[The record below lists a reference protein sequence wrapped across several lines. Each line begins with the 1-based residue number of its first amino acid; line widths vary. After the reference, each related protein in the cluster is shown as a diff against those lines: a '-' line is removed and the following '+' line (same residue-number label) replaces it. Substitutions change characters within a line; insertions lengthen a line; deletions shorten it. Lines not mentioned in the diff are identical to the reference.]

1 MIKTIK
7 QACRFN
13 PVIQD
18 YRMSQ
23 GIENLADLIHDA
35 GDGREFFSR
44 NFVTHGME
52 QLFREGLLRL
62 SGKSDQAVFELTQAM
77 GGGKTHM
84 MIALG
89 LLARH
94 PHLRPEVLAT
104 DLSDRVAFGQARI
117 AAFNGRNNPDN
128 YIWGEIATQLGEA
141 EAIKPYWV
149 NGPKA
154 VDQRQWKE
162 IIGDKPTLILLDELP
177 PYLDNAST
185 QVFGQ
190 GTLANMVV
198 YSLSSLMSAAL
209 ELPNCAIVV
218 ANLSGSYKAQTKAL
232 GDAIS
237 NLQQETRRQAM
248 TITPVQLAGNE
259 IYEILKKRLID
270 ELPDERVI
278 ADIAD
283 EYAQQIKK
291 SEDGGYI
298 VAASLEQIAE
308 QVRETYPFH
317 PSFKHLV
324 ALFKENEG
332 FRQTRGLMQFTARLL
347 KSVAEREADD
357 VFLIGTQ
364 HLALND
370 DQVKDEIERIAPKL
384 MPALTRDIA
393 DNGNA
398 IAETIDDE
406 LDGDAA
412 QQVMTLL
419 LASSLSR
426 AVGGRIGLS
435 DSEIIE
441 FLAAPNR
448 KADEF
453 LQALQ
458 RLREHAWYLHREDQ
472 RFFIKETENLSRQ
485 IERNAKE
492 VPQPKV
498 DQALINRLTGIL
510 QPERRNAYQDVQV
523 LPKLDELKLGGP
535 RTLIVIK
542 PDGKV
547 PPSELQNFFDY
558 QQEKNNLLVLS
569 GQDSLLADAVE
580 ERLRELYAIEQIHK
594 RLKSGDTLFEEAR
607 DRFEE
612 AEDRFGKALSA
623 AYNRLYF
630 PANDPVDGRDV
641 LAGVTIDQG
650 LKLGQGDQ
658 SAETQIEKL
667 LASSRADYKLVAE
680 LSKDNFDECFAQAEE
695 YLWPSGKDNRRT
707 PWKDVATRAK
717 CSPIWPWMPG
727 ASGLDTLKTEA
738 LKQGRW
744 RLGEDGYIEKGPFP
758 KDKATVNVSVIN
770 VKPETGETVL
780 SLTPRHA
787 GDSPVVYWSTKADVS
802 DKDNKVEDLD
812 NFSSTEGTLYFW
824 VKDTTGQHESAA
836 ATRWL
841 ADLKIRHQVEPAADK
856 RRVTLAAT
864 PHADIYYTLDGSNPK
879 DGTRY
884 DAPFEIGSVSCRL
897 LVFARAG
904 EANKTADFQIPA
916 SGDKTAQIVDSKPAR
931 LQSKR
936 VALDTTDRVFSV
948 INRFRD
954 QPGTRF
960 KGVRVEIGEGEN
972 TVTVRFQEREVTAA
986 IIEGVVNSLRDVLKE
1001 PDAPLNIAIADGIA
1015 FDTGFALKEFAK
1027 LAGIELKPGD
1037 INQEE

>member
-104 DLSDRVAFGQARI
+104 DLSDRVDFGQARI

-218 ANLSGSYKAQTKAL
+218 ANLSGSYKVQTKAL

-291 SEDGGYI
+291 AEDGGYI

-510 QPERRNAYQDVQV
+510 QPERRNAYQNVQV

-630 PANDPVDGRDV
+630 PSNDPVDGRDV

-658 SAETQIEKL
+658 SAETQIERL
-667 LASSRADYKLVAE
+667 LASPRADYKLVAQ
-680 LSKDNFDECFAQAEE
+680 LCKDNFDECFAQAEE

-770 VKPETGETVL
+770 VKPDTGETVL

-856 RRVTLAAT
+856 RRVTLAAA

-879 DGTRY
+879 DGIRY
-884 DAPFEIGSVSCRL
+884 DAPFEIGSASCRL
-897 LVFARAG
+897 LVFARAR

-916 SGDKTAQIVDSKPAR
+916 SGDKTVQIVDSKPAR